1 MNIDALLGR
10 LRNVRRTG
18 PQSWRAACPNGHEHA
33 RDSLSLAVCSD
44 GRILVHCFACLDTY
58 GALATIGLTF
68 ADLYPVRIGDTAQ
81 NTRASAREALRHGE
95 WSAAIRVVSREACV
109 AQCAA
114 AALQRGSVLTEDDAD
129 RLALAIQRI
138 ELARELL
145 G

>member
-1 MNIDALLGR
+1 MNIDAVLAR
-10 LRNVRRTG
+10 LQNVHRTG

-33 RDSLSLAVCSD
+33 RDSLSLAVCND
-44 GRILVHCFACLDTY
+44 DRILVHCFACLDTY
-58 GALATIGLTF
+58 GALAAIGLTY
-68 ADLYPVRIGDTAQ
+68 ADLYPVRIGDTAPI
-81 NTRASAREALRHGE
+81 TRASAREALRHSE

-114 AALQRGSVLTEDDAD
+114 AALQRGNALTADDTA